1 MLSSVLFNTFLGTFW
16 QKTTLFP
23 FFFLDP
29 FPYIYIVSLTAKLD
43 WLVILR
49 MKRKSLVFTVLDFD
63 HYSSCS
69 SIIIYRRQK
78 VSSMPT
84 CFTAF
89 IYHVKLCNVLVFRV
103 RFSKQRIFQWTSKE
117 EEELVWAALSGD
129 RGHLYHFRPRNFQS
143 ILSWFY
149 LGAFCAL
156 FYMRWGWVA
165 VIVIIISELLE
176 LRWCLPHFIIKS
188 SFNFTR
194 YAMRWCIKWKI

>member
-1 MLSSVLFNTFLGTFW
+1 MRLKKSAPECPFECGGGGEMLFGQCPHGGVN
-16 QKTTLFP
+16 
-23 FFFLDP
+23 
-29 FPYIYIVSLTAKLD
+29 KLKGAS
-43 WLVILR
+43 LR

-165 VIVIIISELLE
+165 VIVIIISELLGR
-176 LRWCLPHFIIKS
+176 RWCLPHFIIKS
-188 SFNFTR
+188 SSNSTLR
-194 YAMRWCIKWKI
+194 HTMSEESEICKT

>member
-29 FPYIYIVSLTAKLD
+29 FPYIYIVSLAAKLD

-89 IYHVKLCNVLVFRV
+89 IYHVKLCIFLVFRV
-103 RFSKQRIFQWTSKE
+103 QFSKQRIF
-117 EEELVWAALSGD
+117 SGLPK
-129 RGHLYHFRPRNFQS
+129 RKRS
-143 ILSWFY
+143 
-149 LGAFCAL
+149 L
-156 FYMRWGWVA
+156 FER
-165 VIVIIISELLE
+165 L
-176 LRWCLPHFIIKS
+176 
-188 SFNFTR
+188 
-194 YAMRWCIKWKI
+194 